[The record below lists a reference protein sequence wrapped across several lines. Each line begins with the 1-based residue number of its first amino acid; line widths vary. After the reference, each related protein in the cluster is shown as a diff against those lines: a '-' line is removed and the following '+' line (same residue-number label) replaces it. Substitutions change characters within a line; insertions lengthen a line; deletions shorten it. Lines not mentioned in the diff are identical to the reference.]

1 MTFSIVAVS
10 EDREWLGVAVASRV
24 LAVGRAVSAA
34 AVGAGAIAT
43 QAHCNMTY
51 RPRGLELLKSGL
63 SAADALAA
71 LLADDPGPDGR
82 QVGIVDR
89 DRASATYTGPK
100 AHTWAGGRTGPG
112 YAIQGNILAGPQVV
126 EAMERSWLS
135 STPAEP
141 FNRRLVSAL
150 LAGDRA
156 GGDRRG
162 RQSAAIL
169 AVTPD
174 GAHEAEA
181 ARGGPHYE
189 VNDEHTNL
197 RVDDH
202 ADPVFELARLVGLR
216 DVTLGRLGLGSTAPL
231 DGPLKDEVA
240 HLLTRV
246 GHRPAGA
253 DAASVTQAVLEWA
266 FTEDL
271 DDRLIADHI
280 PPDQIDPVVVDYLR
294 YRAGEAFGF
303 GSGLS

>member
-1 MTFSIVAVS
+1 
-10 EDREWLGVAVASRV
+10 
-24 LAVGRAVSAA
+24 
-34 AVGAGAIAT
+34 
-43 QAHCNMTY
+43 MTY
-51 RPRGLELLKSGL
+51 RPRGLELLRTGL
-63 SAADALAA
+63 SAGDVLAT
-71 LLADDPGPDGR
+71 LLADDLGPDGR
-82 QVGIVDR
+82 QVGVVDR

-100 AHTWAGGRTGPG
+100 AHHWAGGRTGPG
-112 YAIQGNILAGPQVV
+112 YAIQGNILAGPQVA
-126 EAMERSWLS
+126 EAMERAWLS
-135 STPAEP
+135 TTPAEP
-141 FNRRLVSAL
+141 FNRRLITAL

-216 DVTLGRLGLGSTAPL
+216 DVTLGRLGQGPTAPL
-231 DGPLKDEVA
+231 DGPLRDEVA
-240 HLLTRV
+240 LLLERV
-246 GHRPAGA
+246 GHRPAR
-253 DAASVTQAVLEWA
+253 DDTAAVTQAVLEWA

-271 DDRLIADHI
+271 DDRLIADNI
-280 PPDQIDPVVVDYLR
+280 PPDQIDLLVVDYLR
-294 YRAGEAFGF
+294 YRAGASFGF
-303 GSGLS
+303 GSAH